1 MSSALAIAAVTAS
14 LKDLLNDGLMD
25 HDLTTL
31 GSFAITAQPPDRV
44 STGATENNQLNL
56 FLYRVTANSGWR
68 NVGLPSHDA
77 GGTRVATP
85 PLALDL
91 HYLLSAYG
99 AQDLNAEVLLGYAMQ
114 VLHDTPVLSRQ
125 QLRTAL
131 GAPAPVDGTLLP
143 GPFGSLSAVD
153 LADQV
158 ELIKVTPVFLSA
170 DDLSKLWSAMQ
181 ARWRPSV
188 AYSVSVVLIQS
199 QSAARAPLPVLKRGA
214 DDRGPVALG
223 APAPLLTGTRAA
235 ASALQPALRLG
246 EDVLIHGSNLG
257 GAGVT
262 AWLEHAGLGIAIA
275 LAPVVVNGNRRGAQ
289 QGTQLSL
296 HLPDPTQD
304 AGAMATWAVGLY
316 SVALEIST
324 TLPSASSGGSPT
336 PLRWRTNRVPLVLA
350 PLITVS
356 PLAHAAGTV
365 NLTVRCTP
373 RLRPTQEA
381 QVRLL
386 FGMTEQRPSLIVTP
400 ANTALPTTLSF
411 VIPDVPAGAHIVRLR
426 VDGIDSL
433 PVTYGGAPAHFE
445 FDALQTVTVT

>member
-31 GSFAITAQPPDRV
+31 GSFTITAQPPDRI

-56 FLYRVTANSGWR
+56 FLYQVTANSGWR

-77 GGTRVATP
+77 SGVRVATP

-143 GPFGSLSAVD
+143 GPFGTLSAVD

-158 ELIKVTPVFLSA
+158 ELIKVTPVFLNS
-170 DDLSKLWSAMQ
+170 DDLSKLWTAMQ
-181 ARWRPSV
+181 ARWRPAM
-188 AYSVSVVLIQS
+188 AYLVSVVLIQS
-199 QSAARAPLPVLKRGA
+199 QGGARSPLPVLKRGT
-214 DDRGPVALG
+214 DDRGPIAQG
-223 APAPLLTGTRAA
+223 APAPVLTSARAA
-235 ASALQPALRLG
+235 ASALQPAVRLG
-246 EDVLIHGSNLG
+246 EELLISGTNLSGSSSQG
-257 GAGVT
+257 SFSVR
-262 AWLEHAGLGIAIA
+262 LENTGLGIAFDLVA
-275 LAPVVVNGNRRGAQ
+275 TLLNVS
-289 QGTQLSL
+289 QLTL
-296 HLPDPTQD
+296 HLPDVALDFT
-304 AGAMATWAVGLY
+304 AMAGWAVGVY
-316 SVALEIST
+316 SVALEVTPPAAST
-324 TLPSASSGGSPT
+324 PHWL
-336 PLRWRTNRVPLVLA
+336 TNRVPLALA

-356 PLAHAAGTV
+356 PLATAAGTV
-365 NLTVRCTP
+365 NLTVTCAP
-373 RLRPTQEA
+373 RIRASQEA

-386 FGMTEQRPSLIVTP
+386 FGLSEVAATLIDTP
-400 ANTALPTTLSF
+400 ANSALPTTLTF
-411 VIPDVPAGAHIVRLR
+411 AIPGVAAGAHVVRLR

-433 PVTYGGAPAHFE
+433 PVTYTGAPARFE
-445 FDALQTVTVT
+445 FDPQQTVTVT